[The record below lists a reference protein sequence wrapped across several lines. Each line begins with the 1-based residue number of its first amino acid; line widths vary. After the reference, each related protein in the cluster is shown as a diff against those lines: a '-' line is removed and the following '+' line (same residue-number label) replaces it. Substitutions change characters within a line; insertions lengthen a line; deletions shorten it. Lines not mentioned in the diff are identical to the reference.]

1 MNLLESK
8 REKMLSLVA
17 QWGESGL
24 SQKEFCSFH
33 GIKVCTLSY
42 WIKKSSEQ
50 VEQGGFTEI
59 RSSMV
64 ESGKIEVIYPNGV
77 RISTDRDL
85 SLVAKLIHIY

>member
-24 SQKEFCSFH
+24 SQKDFCSFH

-42 WIKKSSEQ
+42 WIKKSSE
-50 VEQGGFTEI
+50 
-59 RSSMV
+59 
-64 ESGKIEVIYPNGV
+64 
-77 RISTDRDL
+77 
-85 SLVAKLIHIY
+85 

>member
-8 REKMLSLVA
+8 CEKMLSLLA

-64 ESGKIEVIYPNGV
+64 ESGNIEVGV
-77 RISTDRDL
+77 SFCCGTPL
-85 SLVAKLIHIY
+85 YG